1 MSKVW
6 LITGGSR
13 GLGLEIARTAL
24 EAGEYVV
31 ATARDAVTVRAALPK
46 TDHLLALS
54 LDVTDPSAASAV
66 VDQVVKRFGS
76 VDVLVNCAGFGQFGP
91 FEEFS
96 EQEIY
101 QLFEVNLFGSMRVT
115 RAVLP
120 IMRKQHAG
128 RIFNISSA
136 AGLTGNAMSSLY
148 CSSKFAVEGWSESL
162 SMELDPLGIKVTVV
176 TPGMFRTNFLSKE
189 SARYVDVKH
198 EEYKQAAEG
207 LRSFLESSDGK
218 QPGDPKRLATVLLQ
232 LADADRQPLRL
243 LMGSDAVSWMEGR
256 SKRDL
261 EGATEWESLSRS
273 TDF

>member
-6 LITGGSR
+6 LITGASR
-13 GLGLEIARTAL
+13 GLGLEIARAAL
-24 EAGEYVV
+24 QAGEHVV
-31 ATARDAVTVRAALPK
+31 ATARNAEAVKAALPK
-46 TDHLLALS
+46 ADRLLALS

-66 VDQVVKRFGS
+66 VNEVVKCFGS
-76 VDVLVNCAGFGQFGP
+76 VDVLVNVAGFGQFGP

-96 EQEIY
+96 EREIY
-101 QLFEVNLFGSMRVT
+101 QQFEVNLFGAMHVT

-120 IMRKQHAG
+120 FMRKQHAG

-136 AGLTGNAMSSLY
+136 AGLTGTAMSSLY
-148 CSSKFAVEGWSESL
+148 CSSKFAIEGWSESL

-176 TPGMFRTNFLSKE
+176 TPGMFRTAFLSKE

-198 EEYKQAAEG
+198 EEYKEAADG

-218 QPGDPKRLATVLLQ
+218 QAGDPKRLAAALLQ
-232 LADADRQPLRL
+232 LADAEKQPLRL
-243 LMGSDAVSWMEGR
+243 LMGSDAVLHMQGR

-261 EGATEWESLSRS
+261 EATAEWESLSRS
-273 TDF
+273 TDL